1 MLNVA
6 VVDNTLR
13 LGIKL
18 SKIINYT
25 FNFNT
30 KSYDFKQFHFN
41 KLIIYKTDVLFL
53 DISETPKRSLEII
66 KKIRSNPETE
76 KLSLVLTTGFPQKDI
91 LIELLKFGIIEIIIK
106 PYDYEKLPEQLKVI
120 FKKAFDKK
128 NLSLQD
134 LLEKKINSSPTF
146 TDIPVKDIQLIK
158 KNYELLIKDVLRQE
172 FRTKIKTII
181 TFNSQLNNVINEAVV
196 YTSTYND
203 NDNTKYILTFIS
215 TYNDILSIF
224 SKNYNKKAKNFD
236 YEILQLCDEFSQ
248 SVFNRLL
255 TLLRNV
261 IKGFVKIETNFAFYN
276 SYEVIN
282 ENSLV
287 FKFFSEMNH
296 QFIFTLKR
304 DEWTTDP

>member
-304 DEWTTDP
+304 DE